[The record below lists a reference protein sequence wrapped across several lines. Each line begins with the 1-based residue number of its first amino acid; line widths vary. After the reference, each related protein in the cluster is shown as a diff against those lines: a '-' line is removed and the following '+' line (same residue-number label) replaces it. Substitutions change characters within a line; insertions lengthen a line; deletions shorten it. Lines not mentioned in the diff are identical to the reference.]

1 MGGNIYL
8 TVTSLVLLHLVSS
21 VRGSDRRTKYECE
34 EGRLINLVRANF
46 GRFSISIC
54 NEGGNTT
61 WSTNCIQPT
70 TLRVLKK
77 RCGSR
82 ARCSIPVSREL
93 FDDPCPD
100 THKYVEVHYTCDS
113 VLAQST

>member
-1 MGGNIYL
+1 MNIL
-8 TVTSLVLLHLVSS
+8 NLESRINSDVIA
-21 VRGSDRRTKYECE
+21 GSDRRTKYGCEGSTLEIECE
-34 EGRLINLVRANF
+34 EGTVINLVRANF

-77 RCGSR
+77 R
-82 ARCSIPVSREL
+82 
-93 FDDPCPD
+93 
-100 THKYVEVHYTCDS
+100 
-113 VLAQST
+113 

>member
-1 MGGNIYL
+1 MIERVFDLISKLNKIIL
-8 TVTSLVLLHLVSS
+8 
-21 VRGSDRRTKYECE
+21 GSDRRTKYGCEGSTLDIECE
-34 EGRLINLVRANF
+34 EGTVINLVRANF

-77 RCGSR
+77 R
-82 ARCSIPVSREL
+82 
-93 FDDPCPD
+93 
-100 THKYVEVHYTCDS
+100 
-113 VLAQST
+113 